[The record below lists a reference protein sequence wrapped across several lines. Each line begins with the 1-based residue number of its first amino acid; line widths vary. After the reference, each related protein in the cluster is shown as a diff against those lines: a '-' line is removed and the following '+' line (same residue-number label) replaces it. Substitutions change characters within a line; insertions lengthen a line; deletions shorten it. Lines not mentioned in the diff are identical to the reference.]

1 MTTKTLIAAAFS
13 AAVLVPLPLLAA
25 DDNDA
30 TMWPDRAKPTTQT
43 PQQKARIT
51 PRADEAMSG
60 TAAAARGSTRPVYDP
75 PIRPSAAGRLR
86 PDGTPERGTS
96 RDAAAAGAK

>member
-13 AAVLVPLPLLAA
+13 AVILAPLPALAA

-30 TMWPDRAKPTTQT
+30 TMWPDKAKPTTQT
-43 PQQKARIT
+43 AQQKARVT

-75 PIRPSAAGRLR
+75 PVRPSAAGRIR
-86 PDGTPERGTS
+86 ADGTPERGNS
-96 RDAAAAGAK
+96 RDAAAASGK